1 MFKDMTVSNTIMDE
15 FKGFLSTAQV
25 KCVSCLNKDYGLMNS
40 KNMII

>member
-1 MFKDMTVSNTIMDE
+1 MTVSNTIMDE

-40 KNMII
+40 KSIFL